1 MYQKELKAGP
11 HKILHMDIYIN
22 FIYNCQN
29 LKATKISFS
38 RWMWYIQIIGYYSA
52 LKWNELWRHEKTW
65 KNLKHIFLRGRN
77 QSEKMTYYIIPIV
90 WSSRKWKIMETI
102 GLARWLCGKESSC
115 QCRNVCLTPGLERSP
130 GGGNGNQLQY
140 SCLENSIDRGAWWAT
155 AHGTVVEMIERLST
169 CSCMETR
176 KGSVPGRQGW
186 IDRAKRIF
194 RAMKLLC
201 MTLQWSIHVKHLL
214 KLTECM
220 GFPGGS
226 DSKASACNVGDLG
239 SIPGSGRCPGEGN
252 GNPLQHSCL
261 ENPMDGEAW

>member
-1 MYQKELKAGP
+1 MQEITRDAGS
-11 HKILHMDIYIN
+11 I
-22 FIYNCQN
+22 
-29 LKATKISFS
+29 
-38 RWMWYIQIIGYYSA
+38 
-52 LKWNELWRHEKTW
+52 
-65 KNLKHIFLRGRN
+65 
-77 QSEKMTYYIIPIV
+77 
-90 WSSRKWKIMETI
+90 
-102 GLARWLCGKESSC
+102 
-115 QCRNVCLTPGLERSP
+115 PGLERSP